1 MTLIEVAMS
10 KARLLL
16 AVLALTVASAPSLI
30 ARGNAVTIRLDITGG
45 RLTQPL
51 SITERALLD
60 LSGVYPGK
68 FLGEITNAVDPTWS
82 RYAVTFVSAPQI
94 PTASLPPDSRKT
106 YVAVYT
112 RNPATDEGFVY
123 LPGRGEDGYRINI
136 SMMIRDG
143 HDGRWHRAHPEWAT
157 LLNSYLPRD

>member
-1 MTLIEVAMS
+1 MT

-16 AVLALTVASAPSLI
+16 AVLAVTVASAPSLI

-51 SITERALLD
+51 AITERALLD
-60 LSGVYPGK
+60 LSGVYQGT
-68 FLGEITNAVDPTWS
+68 FLGDLEINGVDPNWS
-82 RYAVTFVSAPQI
+82 RYALTFVVAPQI
-94 PTASLPPDSRKT
+94 PTAACPADSRKA
-106 YVAVYT
+106 YVAYYV

-123 LPGRGEDGYRINI
+123 LPGRGEDGYRTNI

-143 HDGRWHRAHPEWAT
+143 DDGRWHRAHPDWAA

>member
-1 MTLIEVAMS
+1 MT

-16 AVLALTVASAPSLI
+16 AVLALTVASTPFLL
-30 ARGNAVTIRLDITGG
+30 ARGNAVTIRIDITGG

-51 SITERALLD
+51 AVTDRALLD
-60 LSGVYPGK
+60 LSGVYQGS
-68 FLGEITNAVDPTWS
+68 FLGDLETNGVDPSWS
-82 RYAVTFVSAPQI
+82 RYALTFVSAPQI
-94 PTASLPPDSRKT
+94 PTASCPAETRRT
-106 YVAVYT
+106 YVAYYV

-123 LPGRGEDGYRINI
+123 LPGRGEDGYRTNT

-143 HDGRWHRAHPEWAT
+143 HDGHWHRALPAWAA